1 MTSFNY
7 KNTNLSGAL
16 LLELLVV
23 IGVFAILVPLVA
35 QIITTS
41 LSVNKVSIENTAA
54 LGLIDEVIAATE
66 SMAFTHW
73 QDISNLATTSKRYPI
88 KTNGIWSS
96 TSTETGEILNV
107 NGINYTRYFTV
118 SDVCRDVSNNIINDS
133 NFPPCIGGSSNDP
146 SVQRII
152 INVIWNGRL
161 ISKNTYV
168 TRWRNQIC
176 HQTSWT
182 GSGTGPATC
191 PTTLYDSGATS
202 IDINT
207 TPGSLKIQAN

>member
-1 MTSFNY
+1 M
-7 KNTNLSGAL
+7 KGAL

-35 QIITTS
+35 QIIIAS
-41 LSVNKVSIENTAA
+41 LSVNKVSVENTAA
-54 LGLIDEVIAATE
+54 LALMDEVITATD
-66 SMAFTHW
+66 SISFTHW
-73 QDISNLATTSKRYPI
+73 HDIYNLTKNISNHYYPVKAAGAWSLAS
-88 KTNGIWSS
+88 GD
-96 TSTETGEILNV
+96 EIINV

-118 SDVCRDVSNNIINDS
+118 SNVCRDASNNIINDN
-133 NFPPCIGGSSNDP
+133 NFPPCVGGNGDDP

-152 INVIWNGRL
+152 INVSWNNRS

-168 TRWRNQIC
+168 TRWRNQVC
-176 HQTSWT
+176 YQTSWT
-182 GSGTGPATC
+182 EIGAGPLTC
-191 PTTLYDSGATS
+191 PTTLYDSATS